1 MKTYNKITLAA
12 VTTAYAGYLIRQAA
26 HRRADRLCRLAAG
39 ESHFERTH
47 PKPRPTKPPRKR
59 DASHIW
65 A

>member
-1 MKTYNKITLAA
+1 MKTYKMITLAA
-12 VTTAYAGYLIRQAA
+12 VTTAYAGYVVLQVI
-26 HRRADRLCRLAAG
+26 HTRADRLCRLAAG

-47 PKPRPTKPPRKR
+47 PKPRPTKPPRQR